1 MKRRSDVC
9 DRVSCEIRKAF
20 SVFFRLLLLFAIVPL
35 LELWLLVEMTKRTSL
50 LWTISLVILTGMLG
64 TILVRWQGLKAWQQ
78 IQQQLAEGK
87 SPSTAIVSGVLVLV
101 AGAFLLT
108 PGIITDTAGFLLL
121 IPPVRNLVARWLQ
134 KRMVTRV
141 VGSVSKN
148 GSVWFSSFSTSF
160 DSSPQPPFNEPLD
173 RPTVRVIDPNEPKL
187 E

>member
-1 MKRRSDVC
+1 M
-9 DRVSCEIRKAF
+9 
-20 SVFFRLLLLFAIVPL
+20 
-35 LELWLLVEMTKRTSL
+35 
-50 LWTISLVILTGMLG
+50 
-64 TILVRWQGLKAWQQ
+64 
-78 IQQQLAEGK
+78 
-87 SPSTAIVSGVLVLV
+87 LV

-121 IPPVRNLVARWLQ
+121 IPPVRNVIARWLQ

-160 DSSPQPPFNEPLD
+160 GSSPQPPFNEPLD